1 MSDRLT
7 WEEYAVA
14 LAHAASLRSEDPYV
28 KVGACILRADHS
40 VAALGYNGAPP
51 GVELD
56 WTDRDARRVRVIHAE
71 ANALRFVRPGEGV
84 LMATTLMPCVE
95 CLKLT
100 RAHGID
106 HVVFAEYLPPHY
118 DSDTVRSVAREFGV
132 TLHYLPPRKETHAE
146 E

>member
-14 LAHAASLRSEDPYV
+14 LAQAAALRSEDPYV
-28 KVGACILRADHS
+28 KVGAAVLRADHS

-56 WTDRDARRVRVIHAE
+56 WTDRDARRIRVIHAE
-71 ANALRFVRPGEGV
+71 ANALRFVRPGEGA
-84 LMATTLMPCVE
+84 LLATTLMPCIE

-100 RAHGID
+100 RAHGIR
-106 HVVFAEYLPPHY
+106 HVVFAEHLPPHY
-118 DSDTVRSVAREFGV
+118 DSDTVVAVAMEFGM
-132 TLHYLPPRKETHAE
+132 TLHSLPERRSHGSAQ
-146 E
+146 